1 MSVTLE
7 RIDIA
12 PFGAATHLVC
22 RACGAHAK
30 LGADYSCWECFGPLE
45 VAYDFGTVR
54 ENRSNRVRSLCG
66 VMPHYCQFRQT
77 FRSHAI

>member
-7 RIDIA
+7 RIDTA

-30 LGADYSCWECFGPLE
+30 LGAD
-45 VAYDFGTVR
+45 
-54 ENRSNRVRSLCG
+54 
-66 VMPHYCQFRQT
+66 
-77 FRSHAI
+77 